1 MPGEYA
7 CHGIAGRAVGS
18 RISGKGGDSDDQYDI
33 GDGA

>member
-1 MPGEYA
+1 MTGEYA
-7 CHGIAGRAVGS
+7 CQGIAGRAVGS